1 MKVTTEMQLTL
12 KFKIV
17 FGLALFMMPLAG
29 CGGSNA
35 PDGAV
40 PSAPVG
46 ATEAAASAKSGSK
59 KIGAV
64 LPMFSHPFFVSQKQG
79 LEEKAK
85 ELGFEIDI
93 RDGQDDDTKQI
104 NQVEALLQKGIDLL
118 ILCPRDSE
126 ALVPAVEMAN
136 KANVPVI
143 TLNRAVNGGRVVTY
157 VGADDTAG
165 GTSQG
170 EALVKALGT
179 KGGKMIYL
187 QGTQGSSPQRSRKAG
202 LDKVLSGHKEI
213 TIVDDRYADFQE
225 DKAKSVMTDL
235 VRKYKPGEIQAIVAQ
250 ADEMAVPAAEVARAE
265 GWKELVVIGFNGNRD
280 GFDAIKSGS
289 MTATV
294 LQDAAVQGRRS
305 VEAAKEFFDG
315 KTLEKLIYTEL
326 PVVDKS
332 NIDKYK
338 PAY

>member
-1 MKVTTEMQLTL
+1 MLL
-12 KFKIV
+12 RNKFV
-17 FGLALFMMPLAG
+17 SLVGLAFFSLSQLAG
-29 CGGSNA
+29 CGGGGN
-35 PDGAV
+35 D
-40 PSAPVG
+40 
-46 ATEAAASAKSGSK
+46 KSGGAPLPPPGGAETAATAK
-59 KIGAV
+59 TGAKRIGAV
-64 LPMFSHPFFVSQKQG
+64 LPMFSHPFFVAQKEG
-79 LEEKAK
+79 LEQKAK

-104 NQVEALLQKGIDLL
+104 NQVDALLQKGIDLL

-126 ALVPAVEMAN
+126 ALVPAVESAN

-143 TLNRAVNGGRVVTY
+143 TLNRAVNGGKVVTY

-179 KGGKMIYL
+179 KGGKIIYL

-202 LDKVLSGHKEI
+202 LDKVLASHKEI
-213 TIVDDRYADFQE
+213 TIADDRYADFQE
-225 DKAKSVMTDL
+225 DKAKSIMTDL
-235 VRKYKPGEIQAIVAQ
+235 VRRFKPGEIQAIVAQ
-250 ADEMAVPAAEVARAE
+250 ADEMGVPAAEVAKNE
-265 GWKELVVIGFNGNRD
+265 GWKDVVVIGFNGNRD
-280 GFDAIKSGS
+280 GFDAIKNGT
-289 MTATV
+289 MTATI

-315 KTLEKLIYTEL
+315 KSLEKLIYTEL
-326 PVVDKS
+326 PVVNKS
-332 NIDKYK
+332 NIEKYK

>member
-1 MKVTTEMQLTL
+1 MQSRNNMIGLLCLSLLTL
-12 KFKIV
+12 AQ
-17 FGLALFMMPLAG
+17 LSG
-29 CGGSNA
+29 CGGGGNDKSAGA
-35 PDGAV
+35 PLPPPGGAE
-40 PSAPVG
+40 S
-46 ATEAAASAKSGSK
+46 AAAAPAKSGGK
-59 KIGAV
+59 RIGAV
-64 LPMFSHPFFVSQKQG
+64 LPMFSHPFFVAQKQG
-79 LEEKAK
+79 LEENAK

-104 NQVEALLQKGIDLL
+104 NQVDALLQKGIDLL

-126 ALVPAVEMAN
+126 ALVPAVESAN

-143 TLNRAVNGGRVVTY
+143 TLNRAVNGGKIVSY

-170 EALVKALGT
+170 EALVKALGS
-179 KGGKMIYL
+179 KGGKIIYL

-202 LDKVLSGHKEI
+202 LDKILAAHKEI
-213 TIVDDRYADFQE
+213 TIADDRYADFQE
-225 DKAKSVMTDL
+225 DKAKSIMTDL
-235 VRKYKPGEIQAIVAQ
+235 VRRFKPGEIQAIVAQ
-250 ADEMAVPAAEVARAE
+250 ADEMGVPAAEVAKNE
-265 GWKELVVIGFNGNRD
+265 GWKDLIVIGFNGNRD
-280 GFDAIKSGS
+280 GFDAIKNGT
-289 MTATV
+289 MTATI

-332 NIDKYK
+332 NIDQYK